1 MDSWLARAACCLL
14 VEDVVKADEEVNL
27 LAVGLLVV
35 DAAAVDELGNEFRLA
50 EMVGLDA
57 YFTFTDWLKVTFCLD
72 ASFSD
77 TPLFI

>member
-1 MDSWLARAACCLL
+1 M
-14 VEDVVKADEEVNL
+14 KADEEVSL
-27 LAVGLLVV
+27 LVGLAAVGEF
-35 DAAAVDELGNEFRLA
+35 DELGNEFRLA

-72 ASFSD
+72 ASFGD